1 MERKL
6 INKLKRG
13 LAGILL
19 VGNLY
24 FAPEIGG
31 AEKRNISQRGV
42 ELIKQF
48 EGYSSRR
55 YLDSAGKPTIGYGH
69 LIKTNENLYQIT
81 ESGAESILRK
91 DVERAEKAV
100 LQLVKVSLTQ
110 NQYDALV
117 SFTFNLGEGSL
128 KQSTLLKKLN
138 YGNYKG
144 SAAEFDRWVYAG
156 GKKIKGLEKRRKK
169 ERELFLDR

>member
-1 MERKL
+1 MKGELISGFRK
-6 INKLKRG
+6 G

-24 FAPEIGG
+24 FAPGIDG
-31 AEKRNISQRGV
+31 AEKRNISQKGV

-55 YLDSAGKPTIGYGH
+55 YLDSAGKLTIGYGH
-69 LIKTNENLYQIT
+69 LIKTNEKLYQIT

-128 KQSTLLKKLN
+128 KQSSLLKKLN
-138 YGNYKG
+138 YWDYKG
-144 SAAEFDRWVYAG
+144 AVAEFDRWVYAG
-156 GKKIKGLEKRRKK
+156 GKKTKGLEKRRKK
-169 ERELFLDR
+169 ERELFLVR